1 MGGGGYIKY
10 TIITKKNQNGLN
22 YPLRHAMCNGRE
34 QAPLLISILLDK
46 HHRISSRLFKP
57 TQI

>member
-1 MGGGGYIKY
+1 MGGIYKVY
-10 TIITKKNQNGLN
+10 NYYKKNQNGLN

>member
-1 MGGGGYIKY
+1 MGGIYKVY
-10 TIITKKNQNGLN
+10 NYYKKKNQNGLN